1 MLPKLEKSTRERSEK
16 VEEDKKKGRGG
27 TDAEQCVKKGN
38 KRGGGEQK
46 RAKSEKAKRG

>member
-1 MLPKLEKSTRERSEK
+1 MKRLKRT
-16 VEEDKKKGRGG
+16 KKKGRGG